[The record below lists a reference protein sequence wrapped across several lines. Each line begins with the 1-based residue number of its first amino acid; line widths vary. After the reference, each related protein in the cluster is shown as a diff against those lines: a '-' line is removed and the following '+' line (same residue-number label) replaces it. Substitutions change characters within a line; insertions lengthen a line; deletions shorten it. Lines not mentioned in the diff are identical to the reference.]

1 MHQIGDMG
9 SGGSFMCITRLVAL
23 AVVQY
28 VPETAVQCILA
39 HPLGAG
45 LIICQG

>member
-1 MHQIGDMG
+1 MHQIADMG
-9 SGGSFMCITRLVAL
+9 SGGSFMYSTQLATV

-28 VPETAVQCILA
+28 VPETVMQCILA

-45 LIICQG
+45 LIICPG